1 MVSNMP
7 EDNDY
12 KEDFD
17 ELNSDYGDE
26 EVHVPKGFD
35 LRYVHVD
42 CCEHWITD
50 NLQISFANSDTLPES
65 TLVEMTTEQLHE
77 LIHQGYIDLNPPY
90 QRGQSLSEA

>member
-35 LRYVHVD
+35 LR
-42 CCEHWITD
+42 
-50 NLQISFANSDTLPES
+50 
-65 TLVEMTTEQLHE
+65 
-77 LIHQGYIDLNPPY
+77 
-90 QRGQSLSEA
+90 